1 MTSAELDAMIPELLD
16 QAPPASARTTAKA
29 PTVIRPITSG
39 LVGISTAELLAE
51 PDESIPFHA
60 ADLIPAEGLVV
71 VAAAPKIGKTI
82 LMSQLALVTGCEDG
96 PPRPQFLGRDVVPGR
111 VLYVLEEGSRA
122 SLRYRVRRQME
133 GLAIARSAVTW
144 ALQAH
149 VRLDNPQSVK
159 DLRARVADVAPVLV
173 VLDPLNRL
181 HGLDENRPSEMSRVM
196 GAAVAIVQEA
206 RCAVVVLHHLT
217 KPNFEHRGRLVD
229 RIRGAGSIVGAT
241 DANLVMEP
249 LGGGR
254 VRLEGEFRDAEPITM
269 FLELD
274 PERLLFSRTL
284 PERAS
289 GKVPADALLAFV
301 EERTRVTARDVMDRF
316 ECSKVTALAALDET
330 PDLDRTTG
338 SRGQLHYF
346 RTVQ

>member
-1 MTSAELDAMIPELLD
+1 
-16 QAPPASARTTAKA
+16 
-29 PTVIRPITSG
+29 
-39 LVGISTAELLAE
+39 LAE
-51 PDESIPFHA
+51 PDEAVPFHA

-71 VAAAPKIGKTI
+71 VAAPPKVGKTI

-96 PPRPQFLGRDVVPGR
+96 PPRPLFLGRDVMPGR

-133 GLAIARSAVTW
+133 GLAIDRSSVTW
-144 ALQAH
+144 VLQAH
-149 VRLDNPQSVK
+149 VRLDNPDSVK
-159 DLRARVADVAPVLV
+159 SLRQRVRDIAPVLV

-196 GAAVAIVQEA
+196 SAAVQIVQEA
-206 RCAVVVLHHLT
+206 HCAVVVLHHLT
-217 KPNFEHRGRLVD
+217 KPNAEHRGRLVD

-249 LGGGR
+249 QGAGR
-254 VRLEGEFRDAEPITM
+254 VRLEGEFRDAEPITL

-274 PERLLFSRTL
+274 PERLLFSRTV
-284 PERAS
+284 PERA
-289 GKVPADALLAFV
+289 GKVATDELLAFID
-301 EERTRVTARDVMDRF
+301 ERMRVTATDVVERF
-316 ECSKVTALAALDET
+316 GCAKATALTALEDT
-330 PDLDRTTG
+330 PGLDRTTG
-338 SRGQLHYF
+338 ARGQFHYF